1 MYGFLMILLTRL
13 QKYAL
18 ASLGLLMAADVAI
31 SSWGVLFSP
40 VFIEANA
47 LFAQFIDY
55 PLRFIMVIGFS
66 KLLVIAGIALVT
78 IWFNLREPAGERWHG
93 GDVICST
100 AAIGMAAMMA
110 VLIIGNLLMV

>member
-1 MYGFLMILLTRL
+1 MVTLLSRF

-18 ASLGLLMAADVAI
+18 TALALLMATDVAI

-55 PLRFIMVIGFS
+55 PLRFITVIGLS
-66 KLLVIAGIALVT
+66 KLLVIAGIILVT

-93 GDVICST
+93 GDIICST

-110 VLIIGNLLMV
+110 VLIIGNLLLV

>member
-1 MYGFLMILLTRL
+1 MTLLSRF

-18 ASLGLLMAADVAI
+18 ATLVLLMGADLAI

-40 VFIEANA
+40 VFSEANT
-47 LFAQFIDY
+47 LFAQFIDE
-55 PLRFIMVIGFS
+55 PLEFITVIGFS
-66 KLLVIAGIALVT
+66 KLLVIAGILLVT

-93 GDVICST
+93 GDIICST

-110 VLIIGNLLMV
+110 VLIIGNLMNI

>member
-1 MYGFLMILLTRL
+1 MTLLTRF

-18 ASLGLLMAADVAI
+18 ASLLLLMAIDLAI

-40 VFIEANA
+40 VFTEANA

-55 PLRFIMVIGFS
+55 PLQFITVIGLS
-66 KLLVIAGIALVT
+66 KLLVIAGIILVT
-78 IWFNLREPAGERWHG
+78 IWFNLREPTGERWHG
-93 GDVICST
+93 GDIICST

-110 VLIIGNLLMV
+110 VLIIGNLLL